1 MAESGITA
9 ETPTQEPDAPRAV
22 QACPRC
28 GLIQSCPVV
37 PAGHVARCP
46 RCHARISKRQGHPLW
61 CLSLAGSAMLLY
73 PFAIFLPILHIE
85 KFGHQH
91 SASIWSGCSQLLGH
105 GHWFT
110 GFIVLFCSVILPIAK
125 LLGLLIINS
134 PGFLQ
139 QHHRASTYH
148 LIELSGRWGMLDV
161 MLVAILVASVKLGD
175 SVSID
180 AGLGLTVFCICVIFS
195 LAASACFNPHSI
207 WSATDHSSSRT
218 AT

>member
-1 MAESGITA
+1 MPESAITA
-9 ETPTQEPDAPRAV
+9 TIQGRDTDQTEIHT
-22 QACPRC
+22 CPCC
-28 GLIQSCPVV
+28 GLIQSCGEIPT
-37 PAGHVARCP
+37 GHLARCP
-46 RCHARISKRQGHPLW
+46 RCHGRIGKRPGHPHW
-61 CLSLAGSAMLLY
+61 CLSFASAAILLY

-91 SASIWSGCSQLLGH
+91 AASIWSGCSQLLGH

-125 LLGLLIINS
+125 LLGLIIINAS
-134 PGFLQ
+134 GFLQ
-139 QHHRASTYH
+139 QRHRASTYH

-180 AGLGLTVFCICVIFS
+180 AGLGLSVFCICVLFS
-195 LAASACFNPHSI
+195 LIASASFNPHAM
-207 WSATDHSSSRT
+207 WSESTDT
-218 AT
+218 AS